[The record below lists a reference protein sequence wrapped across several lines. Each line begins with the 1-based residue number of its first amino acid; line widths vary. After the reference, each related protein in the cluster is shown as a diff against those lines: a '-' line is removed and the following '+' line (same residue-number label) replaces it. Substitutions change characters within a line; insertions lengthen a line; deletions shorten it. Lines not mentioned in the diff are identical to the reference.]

1 MFDKDKKPVVIT
13 SFPRGT
19 VLLNELMNKLLI
31 QLRIHTLLR
40 TKLFEVRFLTTSIN
54 EAVIVLIYK
63 QPLTDNWSISAKQLS
78 IDLGGVIIVGRSR
91 KQKIIINTNT
101 TTTNNIN
108 STDKST
114 DNTIDINNI
123 EYIKEILY
131 TNTIHTNNQ
140 PLIYY
145 QTEGAFSQPNASVC
159 TNMIQW
165 VMDLTRPP
173 PTIQQLSGH
182 NSDLSTTPPIAVSGH
197 NSDLLELYC
206 GGCTFSIPLSYHF
219 RKVIATEMNKT
230 SVELAIHAIHDN
242 NIHNIQIIR
251 LSSEEFTQAYEQT
264 REFRRLKDAHINL
277 SLYNITT
284 VLVDPPRAG
293 LDEGT
298 CTLLTKFQ
306 YIIYISCNPHTLVRD
321 LCILCK
327 THDIINT
334 AVFDQ
339 FPYTDHLECG
349 VYLTRRVP
357 VPGAGAVT
365 GTSDVRDPLTGT
377 SCRDADADND
387 VIPTTVPAS
396 SDVRG
401 SIPGT
406 PTVAAVGTEGT
417 VESVLGKREYDEEA

>member
-1 MFDKDKKPVVIT
+1 MFDADKNPVVIT

-19 VLLNELMNKLLI
+19 VLLNELMNKLMI
-31 QLRIHTLLR
+31 QLRMHTLLR

-63 QPLTDNWSISAKQLS
+63 QPLTDNWSILAKQLS

-91 KQKIIINTNT
+91 KQKIIINTSNYTTNT
-101 TTTNNIN
+101 TTTN
-108 STDKST
+108 TT
-114 DNTIDINNI
+114 DNTIDTNNI

-131 TNTIHTNNQ
+131 TNTIHTLNQ

-165 VMDLTRPP
+165 VMDLTRPS
-173 PTIQQLSGH
+173 TIQQQNGH
-182 NSDLSTTPPIAVSGH
+182 NSDLSTSVSGH

-219 RKVIATEMNKT
+219 RKVLATEMNKT

-242 NIHNIQIIR
+242 NIHNMQIIR

-298 CTLLTKFQ
+298 CILLTKFQ
-306 YIIYISCNPHTLVRD
+306 YIIYISCNPHTLIRD

-327 THDIINT
+327 THDILST

-357 VPGAGAVT
+357 VPVGGDVT
-365 GTSDVRDPLTGT
+365 GSGTASVDTTADATTADVRYPLTGT
-377 SCRDADADND
+377 ANTAASD
-387 VIPTTVPAS
+387 VIPTTAAACEADS
-396 SDVRG
+396 S
-401 SIPGT
+401 
-406 PTVAAVGTEGT
+406 EGD
-417 VESVLGKREYDEEA
+417 EAGRSVLGKREFEEED